1 MYISEVRSKGA
12 EIRRERGSFIHR
24 RYFETLEEGL
34 EWARD
39 LAGRIV
45 ASGRYSD
52 EELVMEH
59 SEVK

>member
-1 MYISEVRSKGA
+1 MYISEVRNCVK
-12 EIRRERGSFIHR
+12 RERGNFVHR

-34 EWARD
+34 EWARE

-45 ASGRYSD
+45 EGGFWTD

-59 SEVK
+59 RRTI